1 MTYRIPPKGVLE
13 RAVLTVMRRRGSVGS
28 LGRLTELVAHEVGRK
43 DPQARIGPERL
54 RRLVVRMDHVRTTI
68 HTRRG
73 ESGTLRKAC
82 PVCGASLETVRNRT
96 LDGGAVD
103 LQAKCT
109 ECDYWTG
116 RERRVPVRYVFHLR
130 DWQF

>member
-1 MTYRIPPKGVLE
+1 MTYRIPGKATVQD
-13 RAVLTVMRRRGSVGS
+13 AVLTVLKRSGSVGS
-28 LGRLTELVAHEVGRK
+28 LGRLTELVADELGRR
-43 DPQARIGPERL
+43 DPQNRVGPERL

-73 ESGTLRKAC
+73 ENRTLRKTC
-82 PVCGASLETVRNRT
+82 PVCGAPLETVRNRT

-130 DWQF
+130 EWQF